1 MAVNTVR
8 GFIFYIVLAITVI
21 PVCFIVLILTPFTR
35 AETRYGVMRAWG
47 RFVITALRVI
57 CGVRVQVKG
66 MENCPKGP
74 VVVLSKHQS
83 AWETFWLGAYLPYPG
98 AYVYKE
104 SLNRIP
110 FFGWALWSFGLLSID
125 RSNGRS
131 AFRSLVTKGPAFL
144 KRGWWIILFPEGTRV
159 PPGEHVKF
167 KTGGARL
174 AAATGAPILPVALN
188 SGVCWPKN
196 SIAKIPGTI
205 TVSIGKPIPTEGRD
219 LKAVEAEVADWITT
233 ESDALLLPHP
243 AKNA

>member
-1 MAVNTVR
+1 MNTVR

-47 RFVITALRVI
+47 RFVIAALRVI

-104 SLNRIP
+104 SLNGLPSP
-110 FFGWALWSFGLLSID
+110 FPLNGLLPLTAATAAALSALWSQK
-125 RSNGRS
+125 
-131 AFRSLVTKGPAFL
+131 APPSL
-144 KRGWWIILFPEGTRV
+144 
-159 PPGEHVKF
+159 
-167 KTGGARL
+167 
-174 AAATGAPILPVALN
+174 
-188 SGVCWPKN
+188 SGVGGSFSSRKAPACPL
-196 SIAKIPGTI
+196 
-205 TVSIGKPIPTEGRD
+205 VSM
-219 LKAVEAEVADWITT
+219 
-233 ESDALLLPHP
+233 
-243 AKNA
+243 

>member
-1 MAVNTVR
+1 MNTVR

-47 RFVITALRVI
+47 RFVIAALRVI

-131 AFRSLVTKGPAFL
+131 AFRCRILKHPFRQKFCLYEIPPEESLTIP
-144 KRGWWIILFPEGTRV
+144 LFY
-159 PPGEHVKF
+159 
-167 KTGGARL
+167 
-174 AAATGAPILPVALN
+174 
-188 SGVCWPKN
+188 
-196 SIAKIPGTI
+196 
-205 TVSIGKPIPTEGRD
+205 
-219 LKAVEAEVADWITT
+219 
-233 ESDALLLPHP
+233 
-243 AKNA
+243 